1 MKCFQIDLNELPKV
15 VLLGK
20 EALIPPR
27 MHYSRYLTEHV
38 MYVVINGELKLM
50 VNEEPVVLKQ
60 GDVYIF
66 CEGDLQEALESS
78 FCEYY
83 YVHFR
88 SDTFREKELDET
100 EYSDLIN
107 KKRDRCLRADAFSG
121 RCYEFLNVFVKQKTH
136 LQPGELF
143 DSIKNIMQE
152 NIITTDSKY
161 PEKRLAVS
169 NALST
174 VLAKLESG
182 SIGTLK
188 SNKPNTRKGCDTA
201 RAIAEYIEQHYA
213 EPITGKILER
223 KFFLT
228 YDYAN
233 SVFSQIMGCTINKYC
248 NIVRIQ
254 HAKAKMR
261 ATNMTVKEVAMET
274 GFENEHYFSRLFKK
288 NEGISPSDYK
298 RKFLVKFDKEGQDEG
313 NEE

>member
-66 CEGDLQEALESS
+66 CEGDLEESLDS
-78 FCEYY
+78 RFCEYY

-143 DSIKNIMQE
+143 DSIKNNMQE

-169 NALST
+169 NA
-174 VLAKLESG
+174 
-182 SIGTLK
+182 
-188 SNKPNTRKGCDTA
+188 
-201 RAIAEYIEQHYA
+201 
-213 EPITGKILER
+213 
-223 KFFLT
+223 
-228 YDYAN
+228 
-233 SVFSQIMGCTINKYC
+233 
-248 NIVRIQ
+248 
-254 HAKAKMR
+254 
-261 ATNMTVKEVAMET
+261 
-274 GFENEHYFSRLFKK
+274 
-288 NEGISPSDYK
+288 
-298 RKFLVKFDKEGQDEG
+298 
-313 NEE
+313 